1 MHANNEVGTIQ
12 PIEDCAAIAREYGIP
27 LHTDAAQSVGK
38 IPTQVDE
45 LGVDLLTIAGH
56 KLYAPKGI
64 GALYMRNGVYLE
76 PLIHGAGHEKGR
88 RAGTESALLAAALG
102 QACVLA
108 RDFSRMERVKT
119 LRDRFLTELQ
129 ARFGDQVLLN
139 GHPQQRLP
147 NTLNVSSIGHIG
159 ADILAR
165 LHGVVAST
173 GSACHTGNVELS
185 PILKAMDTPVEIGMG
200 AVRFSLG
207 TETTDQEINAVLEG
221 LSNILPVK

>member
-88 RAGTESALLAAALG
+88 RAGTESALLAAAL
-102 QACVLA
+102 
-108 RDFSRMERVKT
+108 
-119 LRDRFLTELQ
+119 
-129 ARFGDQVLLN
+129 
-139 GHPQQRLP
+139 
-147 NTLNVSSIGHIG
+147 
-159 ADILAR
+159 
-165 LHGVVAST
+165 
-173 GSACHTGNVELS
+173 
-185 PILKAMDTPVEIGMG
+185 
-200 AVRFSLG
+200 
-207 TETTDQEINAVLEG
+207 
-221 LSNILPVK
+221 